1 MTRADA
7 IRSASDEELAQFI
20 GKVQLDV
27 LEATEK
33 KYIEI
38 LLRTGII
45 TPKYAEIEPQ
55 LPGIEEI
62 AKEWLEWLKKE
73 M

>member
-7 IRSASDEELAQFI
+7 IRRASDEELAQFI

-27 LEATEK
+27 LEATARTYAET
-33 KYIEI
+33 
-38 LLRTGII
+38 LLRRGII

-62 AKEWLEWLKKE
+62 AKEWIEWLEQE